1 MTVPWNLIYFIII
14 MMINKMLEII
24 IEIVNRNYVTSCWY
38 NSVPRCKM
46 TINLGDKLTL
56 PNFTGVDSIP
66 PFIEING
73 LINTRFVETNVS
85 VHGKL
90 ISLPKTLI
98 WTNLY
103 LPSPQVWCIMI
114 NSMQCDIIEQ
124 WTAICEIMWVNS
136 LPAIAVHPHTLIY
149 SSPTDR

>member
-1 MTVPWNLIYFIII
+1 M
-14 MMINKMLEII
+14 
-24 IEIVNRNYVTSCWY
+24 VNGNVTSCRY

-46 TINLGDKLTL
+46 TINLGDNLTV

-73 LINTRFVETNVS
+73 LINARFVETNVS

-98 WTNLY
+98 RTNLY
-103 LPSPQVWCIMI
+103 LPSPQV
-114 NSMQCDIIEQ
+114 
-124 WTAICEIMWVNS
+124 
-136 LPAIAVHPHTLIY
+136 
-149 SSPTDR
+149 